1 MPAKDK
7 DRLYL
12 TLNHRHELPGYHW
25 SILLAPKDVK
35 DETEAVPSRD
45 RIKESMQWDVTNDDD
60 KENPWR
66 FRQHPINQYLSISLC
81 ARILLRK
88 FNSED
93 REQTISIINELL
105 ETIDVP
111 QNDPTFTCRVWVLNS
126 IQALKD
132 RGLINLS
139 LPQDELE
146 ARVKAFGDQAMHR
159 ILTREVDIAAEGVS
173 SIPVLDL
180 RK

>member
-12 TLNHRHELPGYHW
+12 ALNHRHELPGYHW
-25 SILLAPKDVK
+25 SILLAPKDIENE
-35 DETEAVPSRD
+35 DEITRCQ
-45 RIKESMQWDVTNDDD
+45 IKESMRWDVTND
-60 KENPWR
+60 KKTEKPWR
-66 FRQHPINQYLSISLC
+66 FRQSAVNQFLSISLC

-88 FNSED
+88 FDSDD
-93 REQTISIINELL
+93 REQTISIIHDLL

-111 QNDPTFTCRVWVLNS
+111 ENDPTFRCRVWVLNS

-132 RGLINLS
+132 RGLINLRV
-139 LPQDELE
+139 PQDELE
-146 ARVKAFGDQAMHR
+146 ARVIAFGDQAMHR
-159 ILTREVDIAAEGVS
+159 ILTRELDIAAQGVS